1 MSKRKSHLDLAIDK
15 LTDDIKVLE
24 LARARLIA
32 ERTEHD
38 RDRRKPKRPLPVA
51 AKAAGA

>member
-1 MSKRKSHLDLAIDK
+1 MPPRRSHLDLAIDK
-15 LTDDIKVLE
+15 LTDEIKVLE

-38 RDRRKPKRPLPVA
+38 RNRRKPKRPQPVA
-51 AKAAGA
+51 AKAANE